1 MLTSEEKNKRQQL
14 PLYRCFKPPFAAV
27 LFSGDNYW

>member
-1 MLTSEEKNKRQQL
+1 MLTSEENKRQQL
-14 PLYRCFKPPFAAV
+14 PLYRYFKPPFAAV